1 MKQSDYNIVLYRW
14 FMGLGADNPVW
25 RRAGFCKNRERLL
38 NQKVL
43 ALFPETLTGME
54 EVKPLLS
61 NERFSVDGTLS
72 TS

>member
-1 MKQSDYNIVLYRW
+1 MLHRW
-14 FMGLGADNPVW
+14 FVGLGADNPVW
-25 RRAGFCKNRERLL
+25 CRTGFGKNRERLL

-43 ALFPETLTGME
+43 ALFLEKLMGME